1 MTAFDKLTEITLAAA
16 QAQIDDLKMQTEKH
30 PELKEFVE
38 LIVAYGAERAY
49 ASPGSTEAQ
58 LGRDLI
64 QFIWQINGMDLS
76 NMANS
81 VHFDA
86 SWAYKLDNFI
96 GNYIFDDSAFDVVQ
110 ESDRTFSFKSSGDND
125 RWLQDPRIL
134 VEAARANRAY
144 YTAMDNLR
152 RFDADGNILQYT
164 RPKVDNTKVME
175 LLK

>member
-1 MTAFDKLTEITLAAA
+1 MTAFDKLTELTLTNT
-16 QAQIDDLKMQTEKH
+16 QAQIDGLKMQVEKY

-49 ASPGSTEAQ
+49 CGGSEDAN

-76 NMANS
+76 NMGNS
-81 VHFDA
+81 VHFD
-86 SWAYKLDNFI
+86 SGWARKLDNFI
-96 GNYIFDDSAFDVVQ
+96 GNYIFDDSAFDFAQ
-110 ESDRTFSFKSSGDND
+110 ERDGTFTFKASSDDD
-125 RWLQDPRIL
+125 RWMQDPRIL

-152 RFDADGNILQYT
+152 RFDADGNPTQYT

>member
-1 MTAFDKLTEITLAAA
+1 MTAFDKLTELTLTKV
-16 QAQIDDLKMQTEKH
+16 QAQIDDLKMQVFQN

-38 LIVAYGAERAY
+38 LIVAYGAEKAY
-49 ASPGSTEAQ
+49 CGGSVEAQ

-64 QFIWQINGMDLS
+64 QFIWEINGMDLS
-76 NMANS
+76 NMGNS
-81 VHFDA
+81 VHFD
-86 SWAYKLDNFI
+86 SGWARKLDNFI
-96 GNYIFDDSAFDVVQ
+96 GNYIFDDAAFDFVQ
-110 ESDRTFSFKSSGDND
+110 ESNGTFTFKASGDND

>member
-1 MTAFDKLTEITLAAA
+1 MTAFDKLTEITLVNT
-16 QAQIDDLKMQTEKH
+16 QAQIDGLKMQVEKH

-38 LIVAYGAERAY
+38 LIVAYGAEGAY
-49 ASPGSTEAQ
+49 CGGSEEAN

-76 NMANS
+76 NMGNS
-81 VHFDA
+81 IHFD
-86 SWAYKLDNFI
+86 SGWARKLDNFI
-96 GNYIFDDSAFDVVQ
+96 GNYIFDDSAFDFVQ
-110 ESDRTFSFKSSGDND
+110 ERDGTFTFNASGDND
-125 RWLQDPRIL
+125 RWMQDPRIL

-152 RFDADGNILQYT
+152 RFDADGNVLQYT
-164 RPKVDNTKVME
+164 RPKVDATKVMA

>member
-1 MTAFDKLTEITLAAA
+1 MTAFDKLTELTLTKV
-16 QAQIDDLKMQTEKH
+16 QAQIDDLKMQVEKH

-38 LIVAYGAERAY
+38 LIVAYGAEKAY
-49 ASPGSTEAQ
+49 CGGSVEAQ

-76 NMANS
+76 NMGNS
-81 VHFDA
+81 VHFD
-86 SWAYKLDNFI
+86 SGWARKLDNFI
-96 GNYIFDDSAFDVVQ
+96 GNYIFDDAAFDVVQ